1 MRSRWCPGNTPKG
14 TPAPHVPIPPLPT
27 AQGQRAVATV
37 VLPAG
42 DPGHGLSP
50 GLRPRRAEGT
60 PARLR
65 AATPRRQSPPVHGV
79 PQDAPLPLQSANEL
93 KFTPRR
99 GWVQLQPRLS
109 EEKGLPAPTPQS
121 AREPC
126 GMPGGFCPPRPA
138 PPRAPPALPLRAGLP
153 QSPDAHRARAERH
166 RALPAAGWVRVGRVP
181 AGMGRELRRGSR
193 WWHDGVLPA
202 PERASHWHRGAGPP
216 RWYGYWVPPALGIG
230 SPSVARV
237 GPIGTGDRVCL
248 GGVIGSHWFRKE
260 SPLVARRGPA
270 GSARGSHSH
279 RGAGP
284 YCWHGCVQS
293 APSPSRRAPPRSGH
307 GSERPR
313 EPHGG
318 RELRGG
324 WVPRARE
331 PRTPRGAPRPVPP
344 LPHPPPDG
352 AGEARR
358 NDRE

>member
-1 MRSRWCPGNTPKG
+1 MRSRWCPGNTPRG

-99 GWVQLQPRLS
+99 GWVQLQSRLS
-109 EEKGLPAPTPQS
+109 EEKGLCRVLRRLCRSVPGCLRAPTRTEPGRNGT
-121 AREPC
+121 ARCLLRVGC
-126 GMPGGFCPPRPA
+126 GLGAGW
-138 PPRAPPALPLRAGLP
+138 PRAGWDGPGA
-153 QSPDAHRARAERH
+153 AER
-166 RALPAAGWVRVGRVP
+166 VP
-181 AGMGRELRRGSR
+181 LVARRGPTGARKS
-193 WWHDGVLPA
+193 VSLA
-202 PERASHWHRGAGPP
+202 PGSGA
-216 RWYGYWVPPALGIG
+216 
-230 SPSVARV
+230 PSVARL

-270 GSARGSHSH
+270 GSARGSHSLLA
-279 RGAGP
+279 RLRPTGTVP
-284 YCWHGCVQS
+284 IPQS
-293 APSPSRRAPPRSGH
+293 PPKKRPRLRAAPRAPRRPGAAGRVGTAGSGAEDAPRSTA
-307 GSERPR
+307 P
-313 EPHGG
+313 
-318 RELRGG
+318 
-324 WVPRARE
+324 
-331 PRTPRGAPRPVPP
+331 GAAP
-344 LPHPPPDG
+344 PPPDG

>member
-65 AATPRRQSPPVHGV
+65 DATPRRQSPPVHGV

-126 GMPGGFCPPRPA
+126 GMPGGLRPPRPA

-166 RALPAAGWVRVGRVP
+166 RALPAAGWVRVGCGLAACRLGW
-181 AGMGRELRRGSR
+181 AGSCGEGPVGGTTGSYRRQKERLIGTGERGPLGGMAIGSHRHWESGPHR
-193 WWHDGVLPA
+193 WHEWVLL
-202 PERASHWHRGAGPP
+202 
-216 RWYGYWVPPALGIG
+216 ALGIG
-230 SPSVARV
+230 SA
-237 GPIGTGDRVCL
+237 
-248 GGVIGSHWFRKE
+248 
-260 SPLVARRGPA
+260 
-270 GSARGSHSH
+270 
-279 RGAGP
+279 
-284 YCWHGCVQS
+284 
-293 APSPSRRAPPRSGH
+293 
-307 GSERPR
+307 SE
-313 EPHGG
+313 
-318 RELRGG
+318 
-324 WVPRARE
+324 A
-331 PRTPRGAPRPVPP
+331 
-344 LPHPPPDG
+344 
-352 AGEARR
+352 
-358 NDRE
+358 